1 MNMRLWRYEDLNEIA
16 ELESECFSQDPWNVR
31 MLAECF
37 LSPHFVGVLMEEDGA
52 VTAYGGIGV
61 AEDEAEVQLIAT
73 GEMYRR
79 CGRGKLILARL
90 EEEAKSRGAKRMF
103 LEVRVSNSAALL
115 MYLKDGFEGIYTRPR
130 YYRNGEDAVVMKKE
144 LV

>member
-1 MNMRLWRYEDLNEIA
+1 MNIRLWRYEDLNGIA
-16 ELESECFSQDPWNVR
+16 VLENECFSQDPWNMQ
-31 MLAECF
+31 MLAESF

-61 AEDEAEVQLIAT
+61 VEDEAELQLIAT
-73 GEMYRR
+73 AEMYRR

-90 EEEAKSRGAKRMF
+90 EEEAKSRGAKTMF
-103 LEVRVSNSAALL
+103 LEVRVSNSSALM
-115 MYLKDGFEGIYTRPR
+115 MYLKDGFQGIYTRPR
-130 YYRNGEDAVVMKKE
+130 YYRDGEDAVVMKKE